1 MKTNLIINHLFYAV
15 INKYGLIVPI
25 ELDSITFSAPAA
37 QIKWIKRRKKLSKT
51 FANLK
56 VPTTK

>member
-37 QIKWIKRRKKLSKT
+37 QIKWIKRRKKYQKHL
-51 FANLK
+51 LI
-56 VPTTK
+56 

>member
-1 MKTNLIINHLFYAV
+1 MKTNLTINHLFYAV

-37 QIKWIKRRKKLSKT
+37 QIK
-51 FANLK
+51 
-56 VPTTK
+56 